1 MTVLCDALAVS
12 TSAFYAW
19 SHAQSES
26 DRTAKD
32 ADLKALVPE
41 VFVNSR
47 RTYGKRR
54 IRRGLLQQVQAIG
67 PQRVSKLMKEEKLM
81 PKTVKTFKQT
91 TDSSHQYPVAPNRL
105 ENGFNAEAPN
115 RAWSKDFTY
124 IRTDEGSPSPVYFFW
139 ICSRDEWLARQRAI
153 VLTRNLPCLPLKLRL
168 GAEIPQKI

>member
-12 TSAFYAW
+12 TSAFSAW

-26 DRTAKD
+26 DRTAKN
-32 ADLKALVPE
+32 ADIKALVRE

-47 RTYGKRR
+47 LTYGKRR
-54 IRRGLLQQVQAIG
+54 IRQGLLQQGQTIG
-67 PQRVSKLMKEEKLM
+67 LERVSKLMKKEKLV

-115 RAWSKDFTY
+115 RT
-124 IRTDEGSPSPVYFFW
+124 
-139 ICSRDEWLARQRAI
+139 
-153 VLTRNLPCLPLKLRL
+153 
-168 GAEIPQKI
+168 